1 MSNRT
6 RHAMAAAWLVAS
18 LTLPLPAAK
27 PAKGG
32 RGSPLDAY
40 ISEVAADG
48 DAAGRVRPS
57 PGSAWSPSASLAD
70 PAADLRARQVGDL
83 VTIMVGERA
92 SAVSKGM
99 TKTSRSSNAQ
109 ASVGALGGITKAAGS
124 LANLANLGGQSQ
136 LSGEG
141 ETSRETVLSTTLSAR
156 ITHVLP
162 NGALV
167 LEGTKDVQINSEQQ
181 VVAVRGM
188 IRPSDLSPANTVP
201 SERLAHLEVRISGK
215 GVVGDS
221 VRRPFFLYRLL
232 LGLLPF

>member
-1 MSNRT
+1 MRRWIRSVI
-6 RHAMAAAWLVAS
+6 AAAWLSAS
-18 LTLPLPAAK
+18 FAPPSPAAK
-27 PAKGG
+27 PAKGE
-32 RGSPLDAY
+32 RRSPLDTY
-40 ISEVAADG
+40 ISEATHGRDP
-48 DAAGRVRPS
+48 AGLTRPS

-83 VTIMVGERA
+83 VTILVAERA

-109 ASVGALGGITKAAGS
+109 ASVGALGGIAKAAGP
-124 LANLANLGGQSQ
+124 LANLARLGGQSQ

-141 ETSRETVLSTTLSAR
+141 ETSRETVLNTTLSAR
-156 ITHVLP
+156 VTHVLP

-167 LEGTKDVQINSEQQ
+167 LEGTKDVQINAEHQ

-201 SERLAHLEVRISGK
+201 SERLAHLEVRIRGK

-232 LGLLPF
+232 MGLLPF